1 MKLHFL
7 GAHNTESKQA
17 KMVSLVVDDV
27 IAVDAGGL
35 TSSLSFRSQTKL
47 KSVLLTHQHYD
58 HIRDLPALA
67 MNLYAR
73 GASVEVVSTLPVLD
87 ALRTYL
93 FDGSLYPNFFDPRD
107 GRTVLRFRQ
116 IDPHQTLSIGD
127 YTVRAEPVVHPVP
140 TVGFHITGPQGEAA
154 FYSGDTG
161 PGLFETWR
169 HISPQVVVIEVT
181 LSDRHIERAR
191 QTGHLTPNLLGAE
204 LATFRQMKGYLPKV
218 VAVHM
223 DPTLEATIETEI
235 STVASDLPADI
246 SLAHEGMVLDIPAP

>member
-17 KMVSLVVDDV
+17 KMVSLVVDDI
-27 IAVDAGGL
+27 IAIDAGGL
-35 TSSLSFRSQTKL
+35 TSSLSFRSQAKL
-47 KSVLLTHQHYD
+47 KSVLITHQHYD

-73 GASVEVVSTLPVLD
+73 GGSVDVVSTLPVFN
-87 ALRTYL
+87 ALRDYL
-93 FDGSLYPNFFDPRD
+93 FDGNLYPNFFEPRE
-107 GRTVLRFRQ
+107 GKTVLRFRQ
-116 IDPHQTLSIGD
+116 IDPHQTLRIGL
-127 YTVRAEPVVHPVP
+127 YSVRAEPVIHPVP

-181 LSDRHIERAR
+181 LSDSDAERGR
-191 QTGHLTPNLLGAE
+191 ERGHLTPQLLGAE

-223 DPTLEATIETEI
+223 DPTLESVIETEI
-235 STVASDLPADI
+235 RTVAADMAVDI